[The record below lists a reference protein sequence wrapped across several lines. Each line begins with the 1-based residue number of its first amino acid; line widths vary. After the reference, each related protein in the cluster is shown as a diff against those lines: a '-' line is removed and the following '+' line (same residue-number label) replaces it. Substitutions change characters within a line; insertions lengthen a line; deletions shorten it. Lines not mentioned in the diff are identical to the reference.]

1 MRPAKTRRFLHICL
15 DRALSF
21 PLFLREQFQPLVL
34 PRKCSN
40 VSGIGFLSET
50 SRSQSRHGNDWAAE
64 KSQQELERSQAAE
77 KAQKEEE
84 EKRRQKEQRYREK
97 QRELLLEW
105 NRQKMDKLEEQRLAE
120 QMEEEKEAAEAAK
133 KQSSDPSGIRNI
145 GAEDPGCLASVA
157 RILCYTRLKR
167 AQIARL
173 CSYCPMQGQ
182 ALPAGITMPG
192 ATNCAKRD
200 RCFPMWVIHA
210 DDVLELSELQPH
222 QQLLAAGKLQEY
234 EHGFVTFVSHEWSG
248 VDHPDP
254 ENHQLRS
261 LQRMLHAI
269 RKNKMTLASDT
280 ISLVRLGL
288 TRSVST
294 KDLKKISRGWLWIDF
309 ACVPQACCCKNADEL
324 AEQQRQ
330 LKDAVMSLHT
340 YVAQSSFFAVLAPA
354 QNHENGRLMNYMSWK
369 RRGWCQFELAVNVL
383 LGTNPV
389 LHIASKNIAR
399 HMHVKVLSHL
409 SPCCGDFTREEDR
422 QFVGEALSHVIDC
435 LASDLRATHNLH
447 KLQLL
452 DCMRTKLLQCP
463 HGSPEDNSSKVNAAL
478 SSRTTFFHSMPQRLN
493 SGWTHLHYAVARNDL
508 YMIKNLLK
516 ARANVNTKTLGADKD
531 FFLRPALS
539 PLHIWSCFAI
549 SPAIAEI
556 LVEHRANVD
565 STADFGWT
573 PLMLSCHQ
581 GGELACRT
589 LLDLKANPNSKHGS
603 VIPPLFLAASEDQL
617 SVVELL
623 LEARADVNVRW
634 AGMSALHVMAAM
646 STAVTLPRLLQAGLD
661 LNEPCNVK
669 FRTRSG
675 FLMAF
680 SALWDRDVRRD
691 MPKVRGGTPL
701 VFAAARGNTAALT
714 VLLEAGAD
722 ITIPNR
728 QGKLVQEV
736 PLCVDGVC
744 NDDLEDREVRC
755 WYDMPPQNKSKSGH
769 KATESGGSFI
779 ASHDV

>member
-1 MRPAKTRRFLHICL
+1 
-15 DRALSF
+15 
-21 PLFLREQFQPLVL
+21 
-34 PRKCSN
+34 
-40 VSGIGFLSET
+40 
-50 SRSQSRHGNDWAAE
+50 
-64 KSQQELERSQAAE
+64 
-77 KAQKEEE
+77 
-84 EKRRQKEQRYREK
+84 
-97 QRELLLEW
+97 
-105 NRQKMDKLEEQRLAE
+105 
-120 QMEEEKEAAEAAK
+120 
-133 KQSSDPSGIRNI
+133 
-145 GAEDPGCLASVA
+145 
-157 RILCYTRLKR
+157 
-167 AQIARL
+167 
-173 CSYCPMQGQ
+173 
-182 ALPAGITMPG
+182 
-192 ATNCAKRD
+192 
-200 RCFPMWVIHA
+200 MWVIHA

-222 QQLLAAGKLQEY
+222 QVLLGAGKLKEF
-234 EHGFVTFVSHEWSG
+234 EPDDGFVTFVSHEWSG
-248 VDHPDP
+248 VEHPDP

-309 ACVPQACCCKNADEL
+309 ACVPQACCCKSTDEL

-389 LHIASKNIAR
+389 LHIASENIVR

-422 QFVGEALSHVIDC
+422 QFVGEALGDVIDC

-463 HGSPEDNSSKVNAAL
+463 RGSPGDNSSKVNAAL
-478 SSRTTFFHSMPQRLN
+478 SSRTTFFHNMPQRLN
-493 SGWTHLHYAVARNDL
+493 SGWTHLHYAAARNDL

-539 PLHIWSCFAI
+539 PLHVWSCFAI

-589 LLDLKANPNSKHGS
+589 LLDLKASPNSKHSS

-617 SVVELL
+617 SLVELL
-623 LEARADVNVRW
+623 LAARADVNVRW

-661 LNEPCNVK
+661 LNETCNVK

-675 FLMAF
+675 FLMAC

-736 PLCVDGVC
+736 YEESKFNSLMPEEVC
-744 NDDLEDREVRC
+744 IKLSSHNS
-755 WYDMPPQNKSKSGH
+755 NKL
-769 KATESGGSFI
+769 
-779 ASHDV
+779 